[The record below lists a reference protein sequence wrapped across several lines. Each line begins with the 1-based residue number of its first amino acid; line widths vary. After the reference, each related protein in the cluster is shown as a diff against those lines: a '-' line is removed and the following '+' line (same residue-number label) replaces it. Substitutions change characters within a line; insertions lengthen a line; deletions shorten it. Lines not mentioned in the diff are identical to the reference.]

1 MLAQCVMS
9 SVHVPFPRECPASAC
24 EHAVMNTKV
33 ANINRCFIRIF
44 MADLVYGVF
53 ALLCVFFNTGVF
65 YRPPGDFFTIAISN
79 YHFRKLFYKPGA
91 MPDATVPKMPFDPC
105 GGPPPLRLPFIVARA
120 PTRLGPPTP
129 SKICEYIFQSPV
141 AEAERW

>member
-1 MLAQCVMS
+1 
-9 SVHVPFPRECPASAC
+9 
-24 EHAVMNTKV
+24 
-33 ANINRCFIRIF
+33 

-120 PTRLGPPTP
+120 PTLLHPARPPHP
-129 SKICEYIFQSPV
+129 LQYM
-141 AEAERW
+141 